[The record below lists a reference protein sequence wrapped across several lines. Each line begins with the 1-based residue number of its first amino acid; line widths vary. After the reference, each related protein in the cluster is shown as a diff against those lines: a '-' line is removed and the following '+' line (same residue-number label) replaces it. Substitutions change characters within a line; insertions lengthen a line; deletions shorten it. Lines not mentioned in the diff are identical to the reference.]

1 MSPFC
6 QKAKKNSVSVRA
18 SYLSVSGFDFQAQH
32 LVGWDG
38 LSTTHR
44 PLSACGSV
52 GLEGNPGFFHENPS
66 KKNDAHSP
74 FFLAIRRED
83 AYKGIA
89 KEAYLPSPCP
99 PKWAWRMHN
108 GQPSGTA
115 GWSCCVGGQP
125 SRTGLADLQAAFNA
139 PPW

>member
-18 SYLSVSGFDFQAQH
+18 SCLSVSGFDFQAQH

-52 GLEGNPGFFHENPS
+52 GLEGNPGFFS
-66 KKNDAHSP
+66 
-74 FFLAIRRED
+74 RES
-83 AYKGIA
+83 I
-89 KEAYLPSPCP
+89 KE
-99 PKWAWRMHN
+99 K
-108 GQPSGTA
+108 
-115 GWSCCVGGQP
+115 
-125 SRTGLADLQAAFNA
+125 
-139 PPW
+139 